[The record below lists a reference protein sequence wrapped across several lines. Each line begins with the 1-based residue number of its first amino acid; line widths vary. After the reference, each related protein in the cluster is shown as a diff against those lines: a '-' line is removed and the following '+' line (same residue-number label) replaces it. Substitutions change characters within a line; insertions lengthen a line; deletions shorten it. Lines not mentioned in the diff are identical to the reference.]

1 MLKQLG
7 MVILGSVALSHTSL
21 AIEDE
26 EVFKEAIDY
35 TVKIQTRVDIPFL
48 DDNKGAFT
56 GAGFLVDAERGWIMT
71 NAHVVARSPSHV
83 SVAFRHEENSQ
94 PAEKIYIDPYL
105 DLAILKLPKEVKINQ
120 KAAPLECGTPP
131 SMGHPVGALG
141 HPWGIF
147 FTGTR
152 GVISGTT
159 DKFDAEFLQ
168 TDAPINAGNSGGP
181 LISMKTAKVVGI
193 NTASIN
199 KRQDQNTNFATP
211 MKYAC
216 RVLQLLQKNQ
226 DPSPPKRPFLFLTDL
241 DDTNQLIVANI
252 NPETDLI
259 ALQNGDRIDEFLG
272 EEGKIQ
278 NESHLIHALRGHLD
292 NFTVRITRQGRS
304 MQLSGKISPAPKVT
318 ERQGVYVSGVLMA
331 PWGIRDWPAELKLS
345 PLVVHSV
352 ETGSI
357 GDNAKINFLDIL
369 IGIDGQPINNLKEL
383 FSALQTANEKKQ
395 AVKIKLKRSSE
406 SDSYSDRYYDYLERS
421 LTIEDLKYIGPSS

>member
-7 MVILGSVALSHTSL
+7 MVMFGSVVLSHTSL

-26 EVFKEAIDY
+26 EVFKEALEY
-35 TVKIQTRVDIPFL
+35 TVKIETRVDMPFL
-48 DDNKGAFT
+48 DDHKGAFT

-83 SVAFRHEENSQ
+83 TVAFRQEESFH
-94 PAEKIYIDPYL
+94 PTEKLYVDPYL
-105 DLAILKLPKEVKINQ
+105 DLAILKLPQEVKINR
-120 KAAPLECGTPP
+120 KVAPLECGTPP
-131 SMGHPVGALG
+131 SIGHPVGALG

-152 GVISGTT
+152 GVISGIT
-159 DKFDAEFLQ
+159 DKFDTEFLQ
-168 TDAPINAGNSGGP
+168 TDAPINEGNSGGP

-199 KRQDQNTNFATP
+199 KRRDQNTNFATP

-226 DPSPPKRPFLFLTDL
+226 DPSPPKRPILFLTDL

-252 NPETDLI
+252 NPETDLV
-259 ALQNGDRIDEFLG
+259 ALQTGDKINEVVG

-278 NESHLIHALRGHLD
+278 NESHFIHALRGHLD
-292 NFTVRITRQGRS
+292 NFTLRITRQNNS
-304 MQLSGKISPAPKVT
+304 LQLSGKISPTPKVT
-318 ERQGVYVSGVLMA
+318 ERQGVYVSGVLIA

-345 PLVVHSV
+345 PLVVHHV

-357 GDNAKINFLDIL
+357 GNNAKIQTLDIL
-369 IGIDGQPINNLKEL
+369 ISIDGQTITNLKEL
-383 FSALQTANEKKQ
+383 FSALQTAKEKKQ
-395 AVKIKLKRSSE
+395 AVKIKLKRFSQ
-406 SDSYSDRYYDYLERS
+406 SDNFSDRFYDYLERS
-421 LTIEDLKYIGPSS
+421 MTVEDLKYIGPSS